1 MPYEIRQLQKGVY
14 INAYGLFSIEESI
27 ESNALMFGDPRFDLI
42 EFEIGD
48 FTKADLSQLKIEDA
62 TVVSKLELSAM
73 RINRK
78 MKIANVTT
86 DEKFTKI
93 LQFYGEL
100 LKETCWEFKI
110 FNNVEEAKKWVG
122 LL

>member
-1 MPYEIRQLQKGVY
+1 M
-14 INAYGLFSIEESI
+14 S
-27 ESNALMFGDPRFDLI
+27 GDPRFDLI

-48 FTKADLSQLKIEDA
+48 FTKADISQLKIEDA
-62 TVVSKLELSAM
+62 TVVSKLEFSAM

-86 DEKFTKI
+86 DEKFTKT

-122 LL
+122 IL